1 MEEIKREAIRLLDEV
16 YITVMDLI
24 VKKDLHL
31 DHSLTIKMEEDI
43 LDEVQEVLT
52 SIDQIQNKIENIQHD
67 K

>member
-1 MEEIKREAIRLLDEV
+1 MEAIKKEAIRLLDEV

-52 SIDQIQNKIENIQHD
+52 SIDQIQNKIENI
-67 K
+67 

>member
-1 MEEIKREAIRLLDEV
+1 MEAIKKEAIRLLDEV